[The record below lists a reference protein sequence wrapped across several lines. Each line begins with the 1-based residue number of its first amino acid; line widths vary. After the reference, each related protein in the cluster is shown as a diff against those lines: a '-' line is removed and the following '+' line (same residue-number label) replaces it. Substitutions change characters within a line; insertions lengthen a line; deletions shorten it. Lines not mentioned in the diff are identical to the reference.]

1 MSAPISRFAGPIPEP
16 CQLPYTPP
24 GSPKQRPPLP
34 TILDV
39 AAAAEVST
47 ATVSRVLSNPEK
59 VTEATRR
66 RVLKAVRQLGYSPN
80 AAAKSLRTLSTRKL
94 LVTVP
99 DIANPFFSLII
110 QGIEEAA
117 LREGYAV
124 VLGDTHHDP
133 VREERYGEMLLRR
146 EADGL
151 IFLGHSL
158 SQAARALMQPR
169 RKRPPPP
176 KGLPASKRLAAPYG
190 LLTPGGLLPPIV
202 NGCEYSPGLGVPSAH
217 VDNSAAA
224 REAMEHLYGLGHRH
238 IGIITGPLVSPLSR
252 DRLKGVKDCSR
263 DHGHERKLV
272 VVDGDFSIESGI
284 AAAARLLA
292 QRPAPTAIFCFND
305 EMAIGVLDYAL
316 RLGLDVPGTV
326 SIVGFDDIRFA
337 RYMRPALTTVSQP
350 MLDIGRETV
359 RLLLGILNGT
369 ITTAVSITLPHRL
382 EIRSST
388 GPPPHR

>member
-1 MSAPISRFAGPIPEP
+1 M
-16 CQLPYTPP
+16 
-24 GSPKQRPPLP
+24 P

-59 VTEATRR
+59 VTETTRR

-133 VREERYGEMLLRR
+133 AREERYGEMLLRR

-158 SQAARALMQPR
+158 SKAARALMQPR
-169 RKRPPPP
+169 RK
-176 KGLPASKRLAAPYG
+176 GHLA
-190 LLTPGGLLPPIV
+190 PIV

-238 IGIITGPLVSPLSR
+238 IGVITGPLVSPLSR
-252 DRLKGVKDCSR
+252 DRLRGVKECARKNRR
-263 DHGHERKLV
+263 DLA

-284 AAAARLLA
+284 AGAARLLA

-305 EMAIGVLDYAL
+305 EMAIGVLDYAH
-316 RLGLDVPGTV
+316 RLGLGVPEALSV
-326 SIVGFDDIRFA
+326 VGFDDIRFA
-337 RYMRPALTTVSQP
+337 RYVRPALTTISQP

-359 RLLLGILNGT
+359 RLLLGILHGS
-369 ITTAVSITLPHRL
+369 ITTPLSITLPHRL

-388 GPPPHR
+388 GAPTALTSRQSRM

>member
-1 MSAPISRFAGPIPEP
+1 M
-16 CQLPYTPP
+16 
-24 GSPKQRPPLP
+24 P

-39 AAAAEVST
+39 AAAAQVST

-59 VTEATRR
+59 VAEPTRR

-133 VREERYGEMLLRR
+133 VREEHYGEMLSRR

-158 SQAARALMQPR
+158 SKAARALTQPR
-169 RKRPPPP
+169 RK
-176 KGLPASKRLAAPYG
+176 
-190 LLTPGGLLPPIV
+190 GGRRMAPIV
-202 NGCEYSPGLGVPSAH
+202 NGCEYSPSLKVPSAH
-217 VDNSAAA
+217 VDNAAAA

-238 IGIITGPLVSPLSR
+238 IGILTGPLVSPLSR
-252 DRLKGVKDCSR
+252 DRLKGVKDCAR
-263 DHGHERKLV
+263 THGHERRLV
-272 VVDGDFSIESGI
+272 VVDGDFTIDSGI
-284 AAAARLLA
+284 AGAARLLA

-305 EMAIGVLDYAL
+305 EMAIGVLDYAQ
-316 RLGLDVPGTV
+316 RLGFAVPGTL

-337 RYMRPALTTVSQP
+337 RYVRPALTTISQP

-359 RLLLGILNGT
+359 RLLLGILQGN
-369 ITTAVSITLPHRL
+369 ITTPVSVTLPHRL

-388 GPPPHR
+388 GPPPHA

>member
-1 MSAPISRFAGPIPEP
+1 
-16 CQLPYTPP
+16 
-24 GSPKQRPPLP
+24 LP

-158 SQAARALMQPR
+158 SKSARALMQPR
-169 RKRPPPP
+169 RK
-176 KGLPASKRLAAPYG
+176 GRLA
-190 LLTPGGLLPPIV
+190 PIV

-238 IGIITGPLVSPLSR
+238 IGVITGPQVSPLTR
-252 DRLKGVKDCSR
+252 DRLRGVKECARS
-263 DHGHERKLV
+263 HGHERRLV

-284 AAAARLLA
+284 AGAARLLA
-292 QRPAPTAIFCFND
+292 QKPAPTAIFCFND
-305 EMAIGVLDYAL
+305 EMAIGVLDYAH
-316 RLGLDVPGTV
+316 RLGLRVPGTLSV
-326 SIVGFDDIRFA
+326 VGFDDIRFA
-337 RYMRPALTTVSQP
+337 RYVRPALTTISQP

-359 RLLLGILNGT
+359 RLLLGILHGNVT
-369 ITTAVSITLPHRL
+369 NPVSITLPHRL

-388 GPPPHR
+388 GAPTPASRQARM